1 MLHDLRYSFRLL
13 LKNPGFSVVA
23 VLSLALGIAATTTIF
38 SVVYAGLLRAL
49 PYREPNRLVMIYS
62 SSPKMTAAA
71 TTSDV
76 VDWRAANHVFEQI
89 EMFSQGSNPVTITA
103 PGLPERVKYQYVTQ
117 GFFPMLGTQPA
128 LGRVFTPD
136 VSSQYDQERGIV
148 ISYGY
153 WQRRFQGDR
162 AALGQTITMNGD
174 AHTIIGVMPANF
186 HLGSGDADI
195 WRPVSF
201 SDPNTLSRQTRWMSA
216 VARLKPGVSIEQAR
230 AEMITI
236 AGRLQVEYPAT
247 NKEWSVRIDPLH
259 EALWGFLR
267 VDLYPLLGAVGF
279 ILLIACANVASL
291 MLARSAGRAREMA
304 VRAAL
309 GAKRWRLVRQ
319 LLSDGVVLSLAGGL
333 IGVLMAA
340 WGVTL
345 FVALAPA
352 WFPLRE
358 QIKLDGSVLVFSTL
372 ITIATGILTALAPA
386 FGASKPDLN
395 DTLKSG
401 ERGVLSRNRGLSA
414 MVVAEVALTLIL
426 MIGGGLMVR
435 TFVALRSVNTGFDPS
450 NVLTA
455 KFEISGPRYVLPAPK
470 RGQQDMR
477 TIQFAAHDYYQ
488 NLVEGVAAIPGV
500 ESAGLTTWLPF
511 SDGATARFFRIAGEA
526 PGSAPIAEYVTV
538 SPDTFRVLRIPL
550 RKGRYL
556 NERDTESAPWVA
568 LVNEAFAR
576 RYFANGDPIGKMLT
590 LWTVDEEQ
598 PREIVGVVAD
608 VRQAAH
614 ADPRSQIYVDFHQQ
628 PMVYPGNFARSRLN
642 MTLVVRAKQGA
653 GAALLTPQIRTLAAE
668 LDRAHPVFG
677 VKTMDEVMYDSTDI
691 NRFYTAQLVGF
702 AALALLLASVGI
714 YGVMSYAVRRRRR
727 EIGIRMALGASHGG
741 VLRSV
746 LGQGLKLAL
755 IGLVIGL
762 AGSFALTRAITSYLY
777 GVKPTD
783 PETFLVASVVLVAVA
798 LGAVYR
804 PARRATEVDPVVV
817 LRCD

>member
-1 MLHDLRYSFRLL
+1 MLYDLRYSLRLL
-13 LKNPGFSVVA
+13 LKNPGFSIVA

-38 SVVYAGLLRAL
+38 SVVYAGLLRSL
-49 PYREPNRLVMIYS
+49 PYREPNRLVMIS
-62 SSPKMTAAA
+62 GSSPKMVAAA

-76 VDWRAANHVFEQI
+76 LDWRAANHVFEQI
-89 EMFSQGSNPVTITA
+89 EMFLPGSEPVTITA
-103 PGLPERVKYQYVTQ
+103 PGLPERVRSQYVTKEL
-117 GFFPMLGTQPA
+117 FSMLGTQPI

-136 VSSQYDQERGIV
+136 DQEREIV

-162 AALGQTITMNGD
+162 AVLGERMTLSGNPYS
-174 AHTIIGVMPANF
+174 IIGVMPANF
-186 HLGSGDADI
+186 HLGSGDAEI
-195 WRPVSF
+195 WRPVTLTE
-201 SDPNTLSRQTRWMSA
+201 PNLSRQTRWLSA
-216 VARLKPGVSIEQAR
+216 AARLKPGISIEQAR

-236 AGRLQVEYPAT
+236 AGRLQREYPAT
-247 NKEWSVRIDPLH
+247 NKDWSVRIEPLH

-319 LLSDGVVLSLAGGL
+319 LLSDGIVLSLAGGL

-345 FVALAPA
+345 FLAMAPA

-358 QIKLDGSVLVFSTL
+358 QIKLDGSVLAFSTL

-414 MVVAEVALTLIL
+414 MVVVEVALTLIL
-426 MIGGGLMVR
+426 MVGGGLMIR
-435 TFVALRSVNTGFDPS
+435 TFVALRGVNTGFDPS
-450 NVLTA
+450 NLLTA
-455 KFEISGPRYVLPAPK
+455 KFEVSGPRYVLPAPK
-470 RGQQDMR
+470 RGQRDMR
-477 TIQFAAHDYYQ
+477 TIQSATHDYYQ
-488 NLVEGVAAIPGV
+488 ELVDRVGKIPGV

-511 SDGATARFFRIAGEA
+511 SDGATVRFFNLAGKTGA
-526 PGSAPIAEYVTV
+526 NYAEYVTV
-538 SPDTFRVLRIPL
+538 TPDTFRVLRIVL
-550 RKGRYL
+550 RKGRFF
-556 NERDTESAPWVA
+556 NERDTENAPWVA
-568 LVNEAFAR
+568 MVNEAFAR
-576 RYFANGDPIGKMLT
+576 RYFGNDDPIGRMLT
-590 LWTVDEEQ
+590 LATVDEER
-598 PREIVGVVAD
+598 PREIVGVVSD

-614 ADPRSQIYVDFHQQ
+614 AEPRSQIYVDFHQQ
-628 PMVYPGNFARSRLN
+628 PMVYPGTLDRGRLN
-642 MTLVVRAKQGA
+642 MTLVVRAYQKA
-653 GAALLTPQIRTLAAE
+653 GISLLIPQLRNLAAN
-668 LDRAHPVFG
+668 LDRDHPAFAI
-677 VKTMDEVMYDSTDI
+677 KTMSEVMYESTDI

-702 AALALLLASVGI
+702 SAMALLLAAVGI
-714 YGVMSYAVRRRRR
+714 YGVMSYAVGRRRR

-741 VLRSV
+741 VLRNV
-746 LGQGLKLAL
+746 LGQGLKLAM
-755 IGLVIGL
+755 IGLAIGL
-762 AGSFALTRAITSYLY
+762 AGSFALTRAISTYLF
-777 GVKPTD
+777 GVKPID
-783 PETFLVASVVLVAVA
+783 PLTFAVASLVLIAVA

-804 PARRATEVDPVVV
+804 PARRATEVDPMAV